1 MKEEPIREPSIFNA
15 DDAGGWMDRKADPAI
30 FKYDTGRSW
39 GCGVVIFGPKKYA
52 TGKGSDHTTDMD
64 GYSQL
69 VIDAAIPAG
78 LKFNLIVDESG
89 VGPSYQETFN
99 TDAGDDGESFIMKDI
114 EGVGRRSNYKIDLK
128 DLKPRDD
135 WGNQRGKRRVDMNA
149 MRGFGLHLS
158 GGQGK
163 GEIQARAHF

>member
-1 MKEEPIREPSIFNA
+1 MGKLPVAIGINA
-15 DDAGGWMDRKADPAI
+15 DDAGGWMDRRADPAI

-99 TDAGDDGESFIMKDI
+99 TDAGDDGSPKRPSFRDPGAAQGTTEDI
-114 EGVGRRSNYKIDLK
+114 G
-128 DLKPRDD
+128 
-135 WGNQRGKRRVDMNA
+135 
-149 MRGFGLHLS
+149 
-158 GGQGK
+158 
-163 GEIQARAHF
+163 